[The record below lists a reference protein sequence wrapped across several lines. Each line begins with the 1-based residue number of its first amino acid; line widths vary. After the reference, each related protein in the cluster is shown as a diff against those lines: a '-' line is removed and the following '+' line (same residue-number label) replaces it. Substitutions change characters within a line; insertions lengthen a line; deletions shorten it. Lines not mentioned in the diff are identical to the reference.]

1 MSVRLHR
8 VFAFDGYVLI
18 RSPAMTTRLCSLTL
32 TLLCGLLVSACGGGA
47 SSAMDA
53 SPALAPGNPVAPP
66 ASPPATA
73 PNNPGTPPVEAS
85 GHPRLW
91 ITAADL
97 PRLRALAVAGNPYWQ
112 EGLNVAAS
120 RAKADMDA
128 GRVPGQDCGDVGYTE
143 YPTES
148 YAALFAFLSQVAPEV
163 ERAAYAQRARTLLMH
178 IITEADKGPASAANF
193 SCDGNTQ
200 YPRFRHPDFATE
212 DRDRARYHGESFA
225 LAVDWIYPSLG
236 NADKA
241 AIRRV
246 FLRWSQEIIS
256 RGYRHPEPVGTLR
269 SASLHADKYQR
280 RFAGNNY
287 YAAHMRNLGLMALSL
302 DAADDAGGQLRATL
316 DNATGAYLYIAKE
329 LLRQDSAGGL
339 LPEGFE
345 YSPQTAG
352 YISQFLL
359 ALNTAG
365 LGGEDANAL
374 ATMPFWDDYLTA
386 YLHSLSP
393 ATVLRD
399 DARGAEYEPAFYGDA
414 QDYHLPDFINSM
426 APLGLHALRSGNAAR
441 LDATRWIAT
450 HTPAGGAARVT
461 ARIGNP
467 TDLRES
473 LLYFLL
479 LDPAVTPADP
489 YRKLPL
495 THFASGPQR
504 LFARTGWGADASWF
518 TYALAWNSID
528 HQNAE
533 GNSFSL
539 YRKGEWLTKTRLGYA
554 DIGESI
560 ASTEYANGLCI
571 QNAKP
576 DRDAADWRTDL
587 WKRGSQWY
595 LVSDDDPA
603 LLAQSFGSDYAYA
616 LGDATRLYNS
626 ASEASSEVSHA
637 SRSILWLAP
646 DAVFVYDRAETTVAN
661 RFKRFW
667 LQLANAAT
675 LTGNRAVSTT
685 AKGQVL
691 GLTSLLPASAVLA
704 NVDGDAHDSDIAR
717 KIANHEPMRVRL
729 SITAPGMPQSTRFLT
744 VLQGADASAQLVSA
758 TLVQSG
764 DTAWQGAAFGSTAV
778 LFPNAVSGPRSFSL
792 TLPAG
797 ISRVLVTGLAANG
810 RYSLSKSGTTLT
822 LAEGGAQR
830 ADAGGVLDVRF

>member
-1 MSVRLHR
+1 MSSHTI
-8 VFAFDGYVLI
+8 A
-18 RSPAMTTRLCSLTL
+18 RSLMLSCA
-32 TLLCGLLVSACGGGA
+32 LLASACGGGGA
-47 SSAMDA
+47 PTTPDNAGNMPA
-53 SPALAPGNPVAPP
+53 PSPANPSNPTPPTTPAPAP
-66 ASPPATA
+66 S
-73 PNNPGTPPVEAS
+73 TPPVAAT

-97 PRLRALAVAGNPYWQ
+97 PRLRALATSSNPYWQ
-112 EGLNVAAS
+112 EGLNAAAT

-148 YAALFAFLSQVAPEV
+148 YAALFAFLSQVAPET
-163 ERAAYAQRARTLLMH
+163 ERTGYAQRARTLLMH
-178 IITEADKGPASAANF
+178 IITEADKGPASNANF
-193 SCDGNTQ
+193 TCDGNTQ

-225 LAVDWIYPSLG
+225 LAVDWIYGSLSA
-236 NADKA
+236 ADKA

-246 FLRWSQEIIS
+246 FLRWSQEIIT
-256 RGYRHPEPVGTLR
+256 RGYHHPEPVGSLR
-269 SASLHADKYQR
+269 DPALHADKYQR

-287 YAAHMRNLGLMALSL
+287 YAAHMRNLGLMAMAL
-302 DAADDAGGQLRATL
+302 DAADDSDNQLRAYL
-316 DNATGAYLYIAKE
+316 DNATGGYFYIVKE

-352 YISQFLL
+352 YVSQFLL
-359 ALNTAG
+359 ALHTAG

-374 ATMPFWDDYLTA
+374 ATMPFWNDYLTA

-393 ATVLRD
+393 ATVVREA
-399 DARGAEYEPAFYGDA
+399 ARGAEYEPAFYGDA

-426 APLGLHALRSGNAAR
+426 APLGLHALRSGNSAR

-450 HTPAGGAARVT
+450 HTPAGGAAQVA

-467 TDLRES
+467 TDLRDS

-479 LDPAVTPADP
+479 LDPAVAPADP
-489 YRKLPL
+489 HTNLPL

-533 GNSFSL
+533 GNSFAL

-571 QNAKP
+571 ANAKP
-576 DRDAADWRTDL
+576 DRDEADWRTDL

-595 LVSDDDPA
+595 LVSDDDPV
-603 LLAQSFGSDYAYA
+603 LLAQSFGSGYAYA

-626 ASEASSEVSHA
+626 ASEASSEVAHA

-667 LQLANAAT
+667 LQLANAASVS
-675 LTGNRAVSTT
+675 GNRAISTT
-685 AKGQVL
+685 PKGQAL
-691 GLTSLLPASAVLA
+691 GITSLLPASAVLA
-704 NVDGDAHDSDIAR
+704 NVSSDAHDADLAR

-729 SITAPGMPQSTRFLT
+729 SITAPGNPQATRFLT
-744 VLQGADASAQLVSA
+744 VLQGADASAQLATA
-758 TLVQSG
+758 TLVQSS
-764 DTAWQGAAFGSTAV
+764 DAAWQGAALGSTAV
-778 LFPNAVSGPRSFSL
+778 LFPNVVNGPRRFTL

-797 ISRVLVTGLAANG
+797 ISRVLVTGLAAND
-810 RYSLSKSGTTLT
+810 RYSLSRSGNVLT
-822 LAEGGAQR
+822 LAEGGVQQ
-830 ADAGGVLDVRF
+830 ADAGGVLDVRL

>member
-1 MSVRLHR
+1 MR
-8 VFAFDGYVLI
+8 FTAFTIGLALGSGLLLASCSGGMTPPSTGVI
-18 RSPAMTTRLCSLTL
+18 VSPAPAPPSPPPPND
-32 TLLCGLLVSACGGGA
+32 
-47 SSAMDA
+47 SS
-53 SPALAPGNPVAPP
+53 PTPTPGPGPGQPPVA
-66 ASPPATA
+66 
-73 PNNPGTPPVEAS
+73 NS

-91 ITAADL
+91 ITEADL
-97 PRLRALAVAGNPYWQ
+97 PRLRNLATSSNPYWQ
-112 EGLNVAAS
+112 EGLLAAAT

-128 GRVPGQDCGDVGYTE
+128 GRVPGADCGDVGYTE

-148 YAALFAFLSQVAPEV
+148 HAALFAFLSLVAPEG
-163 ERAAYAQRARTLLMH
+163 ERADYARRARSLLMH
-178 IITEADKGPASAANF
+178 IITEADKGPAASANF

-225 LAVDWIYPSLG
+225 LATDWIYGSLSG
-236 NADKA
+236 ADKA

-246 FLRWSQEIIS
+246 FLRWSQEIIE
-256 RGYRHPEPVGTLR
+256 RGYRHPEPVGLLR
-269 SASLHADKYQR
+269 DPALFADKSQR

-287 YAAHMRNLGLMALSL
+287 YAAHMRNLGLMAMAL
-302 DAADDAGGQLRATL
+302 DPADDAGSQLRSHL
-316 DNATGAYLYIAKE
+316 DTATGAYFYILKE

-352 YISQFLL
+352 YTTQFLL
-359 ALNTAG
+359 ALHTAG

-374 ATMPFWDDYLTA
+374 AAMPFWGDYLGA

-393 ATVLRD
+393 ATVVREES
-399 DARGAEYEPAFYGDA
+399 RGAEYEPAFYGDA
-414 QDYHLPDFINSM
+414 QDYHLPDFINSL
-426 APLGLHALRSGNAAR
+426 APLGLHAQRSGDTSR
-441 LDATRWIAT
+441 LAATRWVALNT
-450 HTPAGGAARVT
+450 AAGGSARVT
-461 ARIGNP
+461 ARMGNP

-473 LLYFLL
+473 VLYFLL
-479 LDPAVTPADP
+479 LDPAVTPGDP
-489 YRKLPL
+489 HTGQPL
-495 THFASGPQR
+495 THYAPGPQR

-533 GNSFSL
+533 GNSFAL

-571 QNAKP
+571 ENARP
-576 DRDAADWRTDL
+576 DRDESDWRTDL

-595 LVSDDDPA
+595 LVSDDDPVQ
-603 LLAQSFGSDYAYA
+603 LAQSFGADYAYA

-626 ASEASSEVSHA
+626 SSESSREVAHA

-667 LQLANAAT
+667 LQLANPASLNGA
-675 LTGNRAVSTT
+675 RAVSRTP
-685 AKGQVL
+685 KGQVL
-691 GLTSLLPASAVLA
+691 GITSLLPASAVLA
-704 NVDGDAHDSDIAR
+704 NVGGDAHDAEIDR

-729 SITAPGMPQSTRFLT
+729 SITAPGNPAAARFLT
-744 VLQGADASAQLVSA
+744 VLQGADASEQLATA

-764 DTAWQGAAFGSTAV
+764 DAQWQGAALAGTVV
-778 LFPNAVSGPRSFSL
+778 LFPRAVDSPRAFSL
-792 TLPAG
+792 PLPAG
-797 ISRVLVTGLAANG
+797 SRRVLVTGLAPRSAYTL
-810 RYSLSKSGTTLT
+810 RRSGDSLT
-822 LAEGGAQR
+822 LSEGGVLMT
-830 ADAGGVLDVRF
+830 DAGGVLDARP